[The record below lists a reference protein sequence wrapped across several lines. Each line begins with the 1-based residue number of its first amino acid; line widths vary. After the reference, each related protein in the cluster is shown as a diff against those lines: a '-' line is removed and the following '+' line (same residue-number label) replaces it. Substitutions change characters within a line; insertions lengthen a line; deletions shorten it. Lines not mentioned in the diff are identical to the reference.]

1 MAEGYEGPV
10 GVVFMKPVCV
20 PKIWGG
26 RKLETEFGYTI
37 PDGPIGE
44 CWAISAHPAGDCEIV
59 GGPFAGMHLSEL
71 WDQHRELF
79 ANCEGDHGK
88 FPLLIKI
95 LDAAGSL
102 SVQVHPDDE
111 YAGKH
116 ENGSLGKRECWYV
129 VHADEGAEIIIGQH
143 AKNATEFRQMVEA
156 GEWDKLLNKVSVHTG
171 DFFGVLPG
179 TVHALCAGT
188 LVIET
193 QQSSDIT
200 YRVYD
205 YDRVQPDGTKRQL
218 HIDQSCDV
226 VDYDQVPPKDGKV
239 RAPEVDGVTELMD
252 CPKFVVD
259 RIRVDGAH
267 TLEQQWPFLC
277 VSVYEGEGSATICG
291 TTYPLKKGS
300 HFLALC
306 DAGIIEF
313 AGKLSMIVSH
323 LPE

>member
-1 MAEGYEGPV
+1 MGQAPQQGVGP
-10 GVVFMKPVCV
+10 
-20 PKIWGG
+20 
-26 RKLETEFGYTI
+26 Y
-37 PDGPIGE
+37 
-44 CWAISAHPAGDCEIV
+44 
-59 GGPFAGMHLSEL
+59 
-71 WDQHRELF
+71 
-79 ANCEGDHGK
+79 
-88 FPLLIKI
+88 
-95 LDAAGSL
+95 
-102 SVQVHPDDE
+102 
-111 YAGKH
+111 
-116 ENGSLGKRECWYV
+116 
-129 VHADEGAEIIIGQH
+129 
-143 AKNATEFRQMVEA
+143 
-156 GEWDKLLNKVSVHTG
+156 G

-277 VSVYEGEGSATICG
+277 VSVYEGRVGHDLRHHLSAQEGLPFLGALRCRDHRVRRQAVDDRVASA
-291 TTYPLKKGS
+291 
-300 HFLALC
+300 
-306 DAGIIEF
+306 
-313 AGKLSMIVSH
+313 
-323 LPE
+323 

>member
-10 GVVFMKPVCV
+10 GVVFMKPVFV

-218 HIDQSCDV
+218 HI
-226 VDYDQVPPKDGKV
+226 GKV

>member
-10 GVVFMKPVCV
+10 GVVFMKPVFV

-226 VDYDQVPPKDGKV
+226 VNYDQVPPKDGKV

>member
-10 GVVFMKPVCV
+10 GVVFMKPVFV

-171 DFFGVLPG
+171 DFVGVLPG

-205 YDRVQPDGTKRQL
+205 CDRVQPDGTKRQL

>member
-10 GVVFMKPVCV
+10 GVVFMKPVFV

-218 HIDQSCDV
+218 HIDQSRDV

>member
-10 GVVFMKPVCV
+10 GVVFMKPVFV

-111 YAGKH
+111 YADKH

>member
-10 GVVFMKPVCV
+10 GVVFMKPVFV

-171 DFFGVLPG
+171 GFFGVLPG

>member
-10 GVVFMKPVCV
+10 GVVFMKPVFV

-218 HIDQSCDV
+218 H
-226 VDYDQVPPKDGKV
+226 
-239 RAPEVDGVTELMD
+239 L
-252 CPKFVVD
+252 
-259 RIRVDGAH
+259 
-267 TLEQQWPFLC
+267 
-277 VSVYEGEGSATICG
+277 
-291 TTYPLKKGS
+291 PLF
-300 HFLALC
+300 HQR
-306 DAGIIEF
+306 
-313 AGKLSMIVSH
+313 
-323 LPE
+323 